1 LLPDGGLCF
10 LLFHPEKSRTM
21 LHMNE
26 TSRPA
31 HAAHRSAFQGAA
43 LRARRSVDDVL
54 KVLPSRASR
63 AGNLYAKQLGPFPR
77 CGALYEISKFV
88 FVGPVGGDFRLRLGL
103 FAGIHGDEEAGCH
116 ALAALLA
123 ELHENPSLA
132 RGLELHV
139 YPVCNPSGYEDGTR
153 WPRAG
158 EDLNREFWKNSAQ
171 PEVRLLERELEG
183 LRFDGIIALHAD
195 DTSDGTYGYVGGDV
209 LTKNLLEPA
218 LVAAEEFLP
227 RNRTPHI
234 DGWNAENGIIEEG
247 FSGILSA
254 PASQQPRPFE
264 IVFETP
270 ALGDPDLQVQA
281 NLAAIYAIFE
291 AAQSLRAHAANI

>member
-1 LLPDGGLCF
+1 MDIV
-10 LLFHPEKSRTM
+10 
-21 LHMNE
+21 NE
-26 TSRPA
+26 TAHSGLRERQPA
-31 HAAHRSAFQGAA
+31 WPAPG
-43 LRARRSVDDVL
+43 LRTRRSVDDVL
-54 KVLPSRASR
+54 KILPARASR
-63 AGNLYAKQLGPFPR
+63 AGNLYATRLGPFPR
-77 CGALYEISKFV
+77 CGAVYEIPKFV

-158 EDLNREFWKNSAQ
+158 EDLNREFWKNSTQ

-183 LRFDGIIALHAD
+183 LRFDGLIALHAD

-218 LVAAEEFLP
+218 LVAAEAFLP

-270 ALGDPDLQVQA
+270 ALSAPDLQVQA
-281 NLAAIYAIFE
+281 NLAALYAIFD